1 MTVSYSG
8 DVANSSSFGC
18 FSKILCKWRGS
29 IYKLIYKEL
38 LAYIMAYFVI
48 NLTYRVVLVPKS
60 ECDMSLP
67 SCQRWKSYREL
78 FESLRLY
85 CNENLKSVPLT
96 FLLGFYVSLIVS
108 RWWKQYTLLPW
119 PDSFGLLVTG
129 LYNTGKDF
137 NGRILKRTII
147 RYITLSYCIALRTVS
162 FRLKKRFPTLE
173 HLVDAGIM
181 REDEL
186 EEFRKLDEKVSANK
200 WFLPLVWVSK
210 MIGSGLQDGFI
221 LAPTAGAL
229 MMEVGK
235 IRQNL
240 QTLLSYDWLCVP
252 LVYTQTVTLA
262 TYFYFAAALIGSQW
276 VVPATD
282 EAYEKVYKTPAGN
295 FLKLDLVF
303 PIFVLIQFCFFLGWL
318 KVAET
323 LINPFGED
331 DDDFELNRLID
342 RHMQVGFLICDP
354 TVAKPDLLKDKF
366 WNEGIPTDIPYTVGS
381 EIYKGE
387 EFKGSA
393 EISLDVK
400 DSESIY
406 SDGTIHYGQASL
418 RKRFGSRE
426 TIYESIRT
434 IGEKK
439 KGRLLD
445 QVLKRNFSAQHRVRS
460 EHKEMY
466 SYQVASF
473 EHQGLKSSKV
483 GQISETEVKEAYGL
497 R

>member
-1 MTVSYSG
+1 MTVSYTGS
-8 DVANSSSFGC
+8 VANTGC
-18 FSKILCKWRGS
+18 FGAFTKILCKWRGS

-38 LAYIMAYFVI
+38 LAYILAYFVI
-48 NLTYRVVLVPKS
+48 NLTYRFVLVPNS
-60 ECDMSLP
+60 ACDIELK
-67 SCQRWKSYREL
+67 SCQRWKYRREL

-129 LYNTGKDF
+129 LYNTGKETK
-137 NGRILKRTII
+137 GRILRRTII

-181 REDEL
+181 RVDEL
-186 EEFRKLDEKVSANK
+186 EEFRKLDEKVHANK
-200 WFLPLVWVSK
+200 WFLPLVWVGK
-210 MIGSGLQDGFI
+210 MIGEGVEKGHI
-221 LAPTAGAL
+221 LAPPAGAM

-240 QTLLSYDWLCVP
+240 QTLLSYDWLSVP

-262 TYFYFAAALIGSQW
+262 TYFYFIFALLGSQW
-276 VVPATD
+276 VVPDTKD
-282 EAYEKVYKTPAGN
+282 AYEMIYRTSSGN
-295 FLKLDLVF
+295 TEKLDLVF
-303 PIFVLIQFCFFLGWL
+303 PFFIIIQFAFYVGWL

-354 TVAKPDLLKDKF
+354 TVEKPDLLKDKF
-366 WNEGIPTDIPYTVGS
+366 WDEVIPQELPYTVGS
-381 EIYKGE
+381 EVFRAE
-387 EFKGSA
+387 EFRGSA
-393 EISLDVK
+393 EVSMEIKKEDAV
-400 DSESIY
+400 Y
-406 SDGTIHYGQASL
+406 SDGSMLSNLNQSHL
-418 RKRFGSRE
+418 KRRTFSKE
-426 TIYESIRT
+426 TVYESIRT
-434 IGEKK
+434 QKSTQKK
-439 KGRLLD
+439 TFPRRIVKPMQQSTTDLG
-445 QVLKRNFSAQHRVRS
+445 KRPFSKIS
-460 EHKEMY
+460 DDEFKE
-466 SYQVASF
+466 
-473 EHQGLKSSKV
+473 
-483 GQISETEVKEAYGL
+483 IYGL
-497 R
+497 P